1 MTPETYKSS
10 IKRFEKFLGAYVF
23 MKNLLLI
30 LTFTLSSPAFAV
42 YSPDWERPVQEADMR
57 VLQADG
63 HFEGA
68 EAVALTLNRRDGEKK
83 AVATSFT
90 LDLSVPSS
98 EGVRTVRYVIPV
110 SDVSMND
117 QGHVVIKGR
126 LKLFNENAATGYF
139 PSIAI
144 EIVPEAGQWEA
155 YVRFT
160 ETGSVTSTSNLRISG
175 SPEAVMTIQ
184 SHLE

>member
-1 MTPETYKSS
+1 
-10 IKRFEKFLGAYVF
+10 

-30 LTFTLSSPAFAV
+30 LTFALSTPAFAV
-42 YSPDWERPVQEADMR
+42 YAPNWERPVQGADMN

-98 EGVRTVRYVIPV
+98 EGLRAVRYVIPV

-117 QGHVVIKGR
+117 QGVVVIKGS

-139 PSIAI
+139 PAIAI
-144 EIVPEAGQWEA
+144 EVVPQAGEWEA
-155 YVRFT
+155 RVRFT
-160 ETGSVTSTSNLRISG
+160 ESGSVTSTSNLRLSG